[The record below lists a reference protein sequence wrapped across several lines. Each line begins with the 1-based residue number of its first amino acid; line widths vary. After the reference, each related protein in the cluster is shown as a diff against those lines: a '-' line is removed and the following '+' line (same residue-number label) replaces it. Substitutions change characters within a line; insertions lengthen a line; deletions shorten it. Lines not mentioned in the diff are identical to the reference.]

1 MIPHHIFIQIESGEI
16 VSFAPMISSM
26 LDPRHKHLGFLTPTQ
41 RLAAN
46 VKLVELG
53 EAVGTDRADIQQAG
67 GVEAALSDTDEGSEN
82 TVVATSQS
90 SAMAQLLGD
99 HYTTKCE
106 KQNFRTF

>member
-1 MIPHHIFIQIESGEI
+1 
-16 VSFAPMISSM
+16 M

-53 EAVGTDRADIQQAG
+53 EAVGTDRAAIQQAG
-67 GVEAALSDTDEGSEN
+67 GVEAALSDTDEGSAN
-82 TVVATSQS
+82 TEVATSQS

-99 HYTTKCE
+99 HYTTQCE
-106 KQNFRTF
+106 AGIEAELQNFLRETPPPLNCTPKD